1 MFELDR
7 TFCQRNMKTGLM
19 EWFFYA
25 REGIFGPYHSKEMAQ
40 KELKEFI
47 ERHAASGDDGG
58 RSGKVK
64 KDGSLHLTLAPLDEA
79 KVKPIPFDYSKR
91 KKGLDE

>member
-7 TFCQRNMKTGLM
+7 IFCQRNMKSGLM

-25 REGIFGPYHSKEMAQ
+25 REGVFGPYQSKDITQ
-40 KELKEFI
+40 SELKEFV
-47 ERHAASGDDGG
+47 ERHKASGDDGG
-58 RSGKVK
+58 RSGKQTK
-64 KDGSLHLTLAPLDEA
+64 KGELHLTLAPLDEGTN
-79 KVKPIPFDYSKR
+79 KPVLFDYSKR